1 MDFLRLILNRFFLV
15 FMQEIEVKNHA
26 MPFFLLFFFVHSSII
41 LTFVPSSLQNIA
53 LAIRSCRLFHNEVM
67 VSLL

>member
-53 LAIRSCRLFHNEVM
+53 LAI
-67 VSLL
+67 